1 MELLQGVALLIPQWV
16 KQVYRSQNVMEADLR
31 KILLVIAALAVPGV
45 GWANMLPTPCP
56 LHEKGLLKI
65 GAEYHDKGNR
75 NYTVGSHH
83 PGVYDAD
90 AGEHYPFVQACNS
103 MFPDLPEC
111 KSSRPQ
117 VEILAYSPS
126 SGWVNVR
133 LDGKVYQTSKYG
145 VIVVSSG
152 HEEDFEAFLERTTGQ
167 VIEDHDGA
175 KWVHYPKQSCE
186 P

>member
-1 MELLQGVALLIPQWV
+1 
-16 KQVYRSQNVMEADLR
+16 
-31 KILLVIAALAVPGV
+31 
-45 GWANMLPTPCP
+45 MLPTPCP

-65 GAEYHDKGNR
+65 GAEYFDGNGK

-90 AGEHYPFVQACNS
+90 ANEHYPFVQACNS
-103 MFPDLPEC
+103 MLPDLPEC

-117 VEILAYSPS
+117 VEIFAYSPS
-126 SGWVNVR
+126 NDWVRVR
-133 LDGKVYQTSKYG
+133 LDGKVYQTSKYSLI
-145 VIVVSSG
+145 VISSG
-152 HEEDFEAFLERTTGQ
+152 QEEDFTAFLERTTGT
-167 VIEDHDGA
+167 VIEEHSGA